1 MKHYIVKKK
10 IMILQILKLQQN
22 YRENYDLMNSKY
34 Q

>member
-1 MKHYIVKKK
+1 MIHYTVKKT
-10 IMILQILKLQQN
+10 MILQILKLQLN

>member
-1 MKHYIVKKK
+1 
-10 IMILQILKLQQN
+10 MILQILKLQLN